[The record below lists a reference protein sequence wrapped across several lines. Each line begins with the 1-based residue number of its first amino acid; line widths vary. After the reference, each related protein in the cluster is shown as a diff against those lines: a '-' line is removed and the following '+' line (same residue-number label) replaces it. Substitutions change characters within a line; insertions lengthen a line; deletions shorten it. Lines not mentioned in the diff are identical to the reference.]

1 MASGPEMEPLV
12 IECSLNEQV
21 TKDRNPSVPISQDEV
36 VEDAL
41 AAAAAGASILHFH
54 ARDAETGDLLHPGTE
69 WYRDVMR
76 AIRRENADVL
86 LYPTYGASPTPEE
99 RFSHL
104 AALADD
110 PEVRLDF
117 ATIDPGAVNY
127 ADFDWGGDAKGLGW
141 DYILSVSHTEIEYF
155 FGLAR
160 EKAIAYSFTV
170 RELGHV
176 RHVLAYRALGWI
188 DDPLFFKITLSEN
201 HAWGAPPTVA
211 GLRMLTEGC
220 LPEDVPYRWMTY
232 VEGEGHAALSR
243 FAVEQGG
250 HVRTGV
256 GDNPLFEGERLTN
269 AEQVERVVGYAR
281 EIGREIADPAGT
293 RALLSTSPKRREA

>member
-1 MASGPEMEPLV
+1 MEPLI

-21 TKDRNPSVPISQDEV
+21 TKDLNASVPIAKEEV

-54 ARDAETGDLLHPGTE
+54 ARDPETGDLLHPGTE
-69 WYRDVMR
+69 WYREVMR
-76 AIRRENADVL
+76 EIRRASPDVL

-99 RFSHL
+99 RFGHL

-110 PEVRLDF
+110 PGIRLDF

-127 ADFDWGGDAKGLGW
+127 ADFDWQGDAKGLGW

-155 FGLAR
+155 FALAR
-160 EKAIAYSFTV
+160 EKAITFSFTV

-176 RHVLAYRALGWI
+176 RHVLAYREIGWVT
-188 DDPLFFKITLSEN
+188 DPLFFKVTLSES
-201 HAWGAPPTVA
+201 HAWGAPPTVE
-211 GLRMLTEGC
+211 GLRMLTEGMI
-220 LPEDVPYRWMTY
+220 PEDLPYRWMTY
-232 VEGEGHAALSR
+232 VEGACHADLSR

-256 GDNPLFEGERLTN
+256 GDNPLFEGEALTN
-269 AEQVERVVGYAR
+269 AEQVACIVDHAR
-281 EIGREIADPAGT
+281 SIGREVAGPKQTRELLGTAPA
-293 RALLSTSPKRREA
+293 S